1 MGRKK
6 VAGAE
11 GTGPGRS
18 EGGGGG
24 SRRIGG
30 GAEYQ
35 KGEAE
40 DQWGTKKWKNVTT
53 KLSLRERV

>member
-30 GAEYQ
+30 GR
-35 KGEAE
+35 
-40 DQWGTKKWKNVTT
+40 NIR
-53 KLSLRERV
+53 RERQRISGELRNGRT